1 MGYLKRG
8 SSRPGGPIADGERG
22 PESLSSEKG
31 SKTLFRLALGGANR
45 SIITRPPRPTRLK
58 ENKRLK
64 GQAIGLMCIDVALY
78 LRIRPR

>member
-31 SKTLFRLALGGANR
+31 SNTLFRLALGGANR
-45 SIITRPPRPTRLK
+45 SIITRPPRPTRLLEK
-58 ENKRLK
+58 QEVKRS
-64 GQAIGLMCIDVALY
+64 IGLNVDRY
-78 LRIRPR
+78 